1 MFDDLQRRAQS
12 QSGLTLTNLSLS
24 SAEPLTR
31 TMAPPNKINKEVV
44 ESSVKF
50 EAEQYIFK
58 YGFKD
63 TILYN
68 LAVGASLEDDDLRF
82 GLMIFS

>member
-12 QSGLTLTNLSLS
+12 QSGLTLTTLSLS

>member
-1 MFDDLQRRAQS
+1 
-12 QSGLTLTNLSLS
+12 
-24 SAEPLTR
+24 
-31 TMAPPNKINKEVV
+31 MAPPNKINKEVV

-68 LAVGASLEDDDLRF
+68 LAVGASLEDNDLRF

>member
-12 QSGLTLTNLSLS
+12 QSGLTLTILSLS

>member
-12 QSGLTLTNLSLS
+12 QSGLTLTTPS

>member
-12 QSGLTLTNLSLS
+12 QSGLPLTILS

-44 ESSVKF
+44 ESSIKF

-68 LAVGASLEDDDLRF
+68 LAVGASVEDENDLRF
-82 GLMIFS
+82 